1 MCFSSIWQAAKFE
14 HSESN
19 EVQRDTEE
27 SNLIPFS
34 DVSASNR
41 LAMFTF

>member
-1 MCFSSIWQAAKFE
+1 MCFSSVLQAAKFE